1 MSKQMIT
8 TISLTLLPILLFSFN
23 IPKSNSTP
31 NYVFSICPSTS
42 FPANSKYITNIHNL
56 LNLLASKVTSNPI
69 PFYSTSS
76 GDNTRDVVY
85 GLYLCRGDQNAT
97 GCTDCVVSAATNDV
111 LNIYCPSSRVAMV
124 WYDECMIRYSNESI
138 SGKMIDSPFEP
149 ILDAVTGRNYDGNQ
163 TLFKEVVMN
172 TMNSMMNRTSNDMT
186 KYVTQVLNFTK
197 SDTLY
202 AMQQCTPDLAAK
214 DCGRCLMTAISRL
227 EIGKG
232 LVLLQPSCQIRYE
245 MFLFY
250 NDAVNASFVTRP
262 PTATTGTRRNRN
274 KVIAINISVV
284 AVILILIVMIFCLIK
299 RRTKKY
305 NNLPFRSVS
314 EDFDAMES
322 LHYELSTLQ
331 GTLSNG
337 QEIAVKRLSKS
348 SVQGIQEFKTEV
360 LLIAKLQHRR
370 LVRLLG
376 FCFAASEKLLVYEF
390 LPNKSLDHF
399 LFDPIKKVRLNWNTR
414 YKIIR
419 GVARGMLY
427 LHQDSQLRIIHRDLK
442 ASNVLL
448 DEDMNPKISDFG
460 MAKICGIDQTYGN
473 TSRVVGT
480 YGYMAPE
487 YAMQGKFSVKSDVY
501 SFGVLVLEIISGT
514 KNNTFYKTG
523 YAEDLLS
530 YAWKQWTDGRVM
542 EFVDEV
548 VRKSCSINEV
558 KKCMH
563 LGLLCVQEAIDER
576 PTMTTAVLML
586 DGQSVPIPTPAQ
598 PAFFT
603 KSIGESTF
611 GSDQSISESVP
622 WTMNEASVS
631 EIEPR

>member
-1 MSKQMIT
+1 MDDYAMVLGMEFIDSVRPLVFEKDG
-8 TISLTLLPILLFSFN
+8 SLTITSRGN
-23 IPKSNSTP
+23 ARSIP
-31 NYVFSICPSTS
+31 
-42 FPANSKYITNIHNL
+42 
-56 LNLLASKVTSNPI
+56 
-69 PFYSTSS
+69 
-76 GDNTRDVVY
+76 
-85 GLYLCRGDQNAT
+85 
-97 GCTDCVVSAATNDV
+97 
-111 LNIYCPSSRVAMV
+111 
-124 WYDECMIRYSNESI
+124 
-138 SGKMIDSPFEP
+138 
-149 ILDAVTGRNYDGNQ
+149 
-163 TLFKEVVMN
+163 
-172 TMNSMMNRTSNDMT
+172 
-186 KYVTQVLNFTK
+186 
-197 SDTLY
+197 
-202 AMQQCTPDLAAK
+202 
-214 DCGRCLMTAISRL
+214 
-227 EIGKG
+227 
-232 LVLLQPSCQIRYE
+232 
-245 MFLFY
+245 
-250 NDAVNASFVTRP
+250 VTREQVEAK
-262 PTATTGTRRNRN
+262 TLSALQLKKSIKHGN

-284 AVILILIVMIFCLIK
+284 AVILILIVMIICLIK

-331 GTLSNG
+331 VATNDFSEDN
-337 QEIAVKRLSKS
+337 
-348 SVQGIQEFKTEV
+348 
-360 LLIAKLQHRR
+360 KLGEGGFGCVYKHRR

-460 MAKICGIDQTYGN
+460 MAKICGIDQTHGN

-603 KSIGESTF
+603 KSIGGSTF